1 MDRVYNFWKVL
12 HKIQL
17 REFVKNNLPISI
29 GRCPILNAITLSG
42 FLDITWQGKAIF
54 QLVSQPQP

>member
-1 MDRVYNFWKVL
+1 M
-12 HKIQL
+12 
-17 REFVKNNLPISI
+17 
-29 GRCPILNAITLSG
+29 LNAITLSG